1 MNKIIAYEE
10 DINNEIFIN
19 YFNYQNPLRLVK
31 DLSSTK
37 QDKNEKIV
45 SNNNDRLID
54 LRNGIN
60 RKIIPENE
68 NPKKGVDIGK
78 GIKVLALK

>member
-31 DLSSTK
+31 DLISTK

-60 RKIIPENE
+60 RKIISENE
-68 NPKKGVDIGK
+68 KTKKGVDIGK

>member
-31 DLSSTK
+31 DLISTK

-54 LRNGIN
+54 LRM
-60 RKIIPENE
+60 
-68 NPKKGVDIGK
+68 
-78 GIKVLALK
+78 VLIEK